1 MSFHHEKR
9 PRHYIAEIIEL
20 KTREERRL
28 ALDKVPDK
36 YKDWVKQEVI
46 LYFEFKKFDRRGNP

>member
-1 MSFHHEKR
+1 VSFHHEKR

>member
-46 LYFEFKKFDRRGNP
+46 LYFEFKKFDRTR